1 MSLNSIRL
9 LYLETLY
16 SSRTYSSLSSSDSFL
31 NRDSPKIDGQF
42 GWIVV
47 MSSLFISVLDDGYA
61 YTCGQFYEQFLAIYG
76 QTETITSIFISIMN
90 GTIYGIS
97 PFASGLIKV
106 YGCRTVSIIGSIMAI
121 TGMLLSTIFDQSIY
135 FHFITIGLL
144 AGCGLGLLFITQLV
158 IITVW
163 FDRKLALATG
173 IAECGSGFGMAIF
186 AFISDYFI
194 QMYTWKGAMI
204 ILAGFV
210 STCLVFSGLYAEP
223 DCPSLTTSSK
233 QALNSKSLFCQV
245 LEETADFSLLWTRKS
260 FLLFVLSQFI
270 LNLVFFTPVIII
282 TDRIRRAG
290 FGSTGASIY
299 CCFGIANG
307 FGRILFGFISTSFDV
322 NNLWLFIVVTIALGA
337 TVWLTNLAYTLVTMQ
352 LFYALIGIFFGAN
365 VCLTPVVLV
374 DMLGTNKMANAYGIV
389 SFFDGLAAL
398 IGPPILNLTVNNN
411 DGNNDI
417 YSTSIL
423 ITGLVSICSVL
434 FLIPITWLHDDHHHN
449 EEAKMIY
456 KNNNKKQAGIEDF
469 CFH

>member
-1 MSLNSIRL
+1 
-9 LYLETLY
+9 
-16 SSRTYSSLSSSDSFL
+16 
-31 NRDSPKIDGQF
+31 
-42 GWIVV
+42 
-47 MSSLFISVLDDGYA
+47 
-61 YTCGQFYEQFLAIYG
+61 
-76 QTETITSIFISIMN
+76 
-90 GTIYGIS
+90 
-97 PFASGLIKV
+97 
-106 YGCRTVSIIGSIMAI
+106 
-121 TGMLLSTIFDQSIY
+121 MLLSTIFDQSIY

-210 STCLVFSGLYAEP
+210 STCLVFAG
-223 DCPSLTTSSK
+223 SLTTSSK

-352 LFYALIGIFFGAN
+352 LFYALIGIFFGK
-365 VCLTPVVLV
+365 C
-374 DMLGTNKMANAYGIV
+374 
-389 SFFDGLAAL
+389 
-398 IGPPILNLTVNNN
+398 
-411 DGNNDI
+411 
-417 YSTSIL
+417 
-423 ITGLVSICSVL
+423 VL
-434 FLIPITWLHDDHHHN
+434 FILFIQFLFYHLILDDKKN
-449 EEAKMIY
+449 ENE
-456 KNNNKKQAGIEDF
+456 
-469 CFH
+469 